1 FKEFKLG
8 NIEDGKIGYYIEGE
22 EIRNYLNIK
31 KGAFYKILKGIKK
44 HNGQAYVIEYNNK
57 YYVSQFGFELF
68 LIRFRGNKY
77 TVSDLRSDKEFKLGN
92 IENGKIGYYIE
103 GEKIRNYLNI
113 KKGAFYKILKGIKKH
128 NGQAYVIEYNN
139 KYYVSQFGFELFLIR
154 FRGNKNTVSD
164 LILGKYRN
172 KNKNSKKEVFRP
184 KEKGIK
190 GIESPNIIFR
200 IKDEKV
206 YIHTKSIAK
215 LNNINER
222 DLTEKC

>member
-1 FKEFKLG
+1 MNKRNFETNSQKVTVSFKEFKLG
-8 NIEDGKIGYYIEGE
+8 NMEDGKIGYYIEGE

-68 LIRFRGNKY
+68 LIRFRGNK
-77 TVSDLRSDKEFKLGN
+77 N
-92 IENGKIGYYIE
+92 I
-103 GEKIRNYLNI
+103 
-113 KKGAFYKILKGIKKH
+113 A
-128 NGQAYVIEYNN
+128 
-139 KYYVSQFGFELFLIR
+139 
-154 FRGNKNTVSD
+154 SD

-190 GIESPNIIFR
+190 GIESSNVIFR

-222 DLTEKC
+222 DLTEKCEREYFFNKKDYKPFSISKRNIITSYLISEEAYDKLVNIENKKIKEIYRKVF

>member
-1 FKEFKLG
+1 MNKKNFETNSQKVTVSFKEFKLG
-8 NIEDGKIGYYIEGE
+8 NIEDGKIGHYIEGE
-22 EIRNYLNIK
+22 E
-31 KGAFYKILKGIKK
+31 
-44 HNGQAYVIEYNNK
+44 
-57 YYVSQFGFELF
+57 
-68 LIRFRGNKY
+68 
-77 TVSDLRSDKEFKLGN
+77 
-92 IENGKIGYYIE
+92 
-103 GEKIRNYLNI
+103 IRNYLNI

-190 GIESPNIIFR
+190 GIESSNVIFR

-222 DLTEKC
+222 DLTEKCEREYFFNKKDYKPFSISKRNIITSYLISEEAYDKLVNIENKKIKEIYRKVF

>member
-1 FKEFKLG
+1 MNKKNFETNSQKVTVSFKEFKLG
-8 NIEDGKIGYYIEGE
+8 NIEDGKIGHYIEGE

-68 LIRFRGNKY
+68 LIRFRGNK
-77 TVSDLRSDKEFKLGN
+77 N
-92 IENGKIGYYIE
+92 I
-103 GEKIRNYLNI
+103 
-113 KKGAFYKILKGIKKH
+113 A
-128 NGQAYVIEYNN
+128 
-139 KYYVSQFGFELFLIR
+139 
-154 FRGNKNTVSD
+154 SD

-190 GIESPNIIFR
+190 GIESSNVIFR

-222 DLTEKC
+222 DLTEKCEREYFFNKKDYKPFSISKRNIVTSYLISEKAYDKLVNIENKKIKEIYRKVF

>member
-1 FKEFKLG
+1 MNKKNFETNSQKVTVSFKEFKLG
-8 NIEDGKIGYYIEGE
+8 NIEDGKIGHYIEGE

-68 LIRFRGNKY
+68 LIRFRGNK
-77 TVSDLRSDKEFKLGN
+77 N
-92 IENGKIGYYIE
+92 I
-103 GEKIRNYLNI
+103 
-113 KKGAFYKILKGIKKH
+113 A
-128 NGQAYVIEYNN
+128 
-139 KYYVSQFGFELFLIR
+139 
-154 FRGNKNTVSD
+154 SD

-172 KNKNSKKEVFRP
+172 KNKKSKKEVFRP

-190 GIESPNIIFR
+190 GIESSNVIFR

-222 DLTEKC
+222 DLTEKCEREYFFNKKDYKPFSISKRNIITSYLISEEAYDKLVNIENKKIKEIYRKVF

>member
-1 FKEFKLG
+1 MNKKNFETNSQKVTVSFKEFKLG

-31 KGAFYKILKGIKK
+31 KGAFYKILKEIKK

-57 YYVSQFGFELF
+57 YYVSQFGFELL
-68 LIRFRGNKY
+68 LIR
-77 TVSDLRSDKEFKLGN
+77 L
-92 IENGKIGYYIE
+92 
-103 GEKIRNYLNI
+103 
-113 KKGAFYKILKGIKKH
+113 
-128 NGQAYVIEYNN
+128 
-139 KYYVSQFGFELFLIR
+139 
-154 FRGNKNTVSD
+154 RGNKNIASD

-190 GIESPNIIFR
+190 GIESSNVIFR

-222 DLTEKC
+222 DLTEKCEREYFFNKKDYKPFSISKRNIITSYLISEEAYDKLVNIENKNIKEIYRKVF

>member
-1 FKEFKLG
+1 MNKKNFETNSQKVTVSFKEFKLG
-8 NIEDGKIGYYIEGE
+8 NIEDGKIGHYIEGE

-68 LIRFRGNKY
+68 LIRFRGNK
-77 TVSDLRSDKEFKLGN
+77 N
-92 IENGKIGYYIE
+92 I
-103 GEKIRNYLNI
+103 
-113 KKGAFYKILKGIKKH
+113 A
-128 NGQAYVIEYNN
+128 
-139 KYYVSQFGFELFLIR
+139 
-154 FRGNKNTVSD
+154 SD

-190 GIESPNIIFR
+190 GIESSNVIFR

-222 DLTEKC
+222 DLTEKCEREYFFNKKDYKPFSISKRNIVTSYLISEEAYDKLVNIENKKIKEIYRKVF

>member
-1 FKEFKLG
+1 MNKKNFETNSQKVTVSFKEFKLG
-8 NIEDGKIGYYIEGE
+8 NIEDGKIGHYIEGE

-68 LIRFRGNKY
+68 LIRFRGNK
-77 TVSDLRSDKEFKLGN
+77 N
-92 IENGKIGYYIE
+92 I
-103 GEKIRNYLNI
+103 
-113 KKGAFYKILKGIKKH
+113 A
-128 NGQAYVIEYNN
+128 
-139 KYYVSQFGFELFLIR
+139 
-154 FRGNKNTVSD
+154 SD

-184 KEKGIK
+184 KEKGVK
-190 GIESPNIIFR
+190 GIESSNVIFR

-222 DLTEKC
+222 DLTEKCEREYFFNKKDYKPFSISKRNIITSYLISEEAYDKLVNIENKKIKEIYRKVF

>member
-1 FKEFKLG
+1 MNKKNFETNSQKISVSFKEFKLG
-8 NIEDGKIGYYIEGE
+8 NIEDGKIGHYIEGE

-68 LIRFRGNKY
+68 LIRFRGNK
-77 TVSDLRSDKEFKLGN
+77 N
-92 IENGKIGYYIE
+92 I
-103 GEKIRNYLNI
+103 
-113 KKGAFYKILKGIKKH
+113 A
-128 NGQAYVIEYNN
+128 
-139 KYYVSQFGFELFLIR
+139 
-154 FRGNKNTVSD
+154 SD

-190 GIESPNIIFR
+190 GIESSNVIFR

-222 DLTEKC
+222 DLTEKCEREYFFNKKDYKPFSISKRNIITSYLISEEAYDKLVNIENKKIKEIYRKVF

>member
-1 FKEFKLG
+1 MNKKNFETNSQKVVVRFKEFKLG

-57 YYVSQFGFELF
+57 YYVSQL
-68 LIRFRGNKY
+68 
-77 TVSDLRSDKEFKLGN
+77 
-92 IENGKIGYYIE
+92 
-103 GEKIRNYLNI
+103 
-113 KKGAFYKILKGIKKH
+113 
-128 NGQAYVIEYNN
+128 
-139 KYYVSQFGFELFLIR
+139 GFELFLIR

-172 KNKNSKKEVFRP
+172 KNKKSKKEVFIP

-190 GIESPNIIFR
+190 GIETSNIIFR

-206 YIHTKSIAK
+206 NIQSKSIDK
-215 LNNINER
+215 LNKLIDDR
-222 DLTEKC
+222 QSDV

>member
-1 FKEFKLG
+1 MNKKNFETNSQKVTVSFKEFKLG
-8 NIEDGKIGYYIEGE
+8 NIEDGKIGHYIEGE

-68 LIRFRGNKY
+68 LIRFRGNK
-77 TVSDLRSDKEFKLGN
+77 N
-92 IENGKIGYYIE
+92 I
-103 GEKIRNYLNI
+103 
-113 KKGAFYKILKGIKKH
+113 A
-128 NGQAYVIEYNN
+128 
-139 KYYVSQFGFELFLIR
+139 
-154 FRGNKNTVSD
+154 SD

-190 GIESPNIIFR
+190 GIESSNVIFR

-222 DLTEKC
+222 DLTEKCEREYFFNKKDYKPFSISKRNIITSYLISEEAYDKLVNIENKKIKEIYRKVF

>member
-1 FKEFKLG
+1 MNKKNFETNSQKVTVSFKEFKLG
-8 NIEDGKIGYYIEGE
+8 NIEDGKIGHYIEGE

-57 YYVSQFGFELF
+57 YY
-68 LIRFRGNKY
+68 I
-77 TVSDLRSDKEFKLGN
+77 
-92 IENGKIGYYIE
+92 
-103 GEKIRNYLNI
+103 
-113 KKGAFYKILKGIKKH
+113 
-128 NGQAYVIEYNN
+128 
-139 KYYVSQFGFELFLIR
+139 SQFGFELFLIR
-154 FRGNKNTVSD
+154 FRGNKNIASD

-190 GIESPNIIFR
+190 GIESSNVIFR

-222 DLTEKC
+222 DLTEKCEREYFFNKKDYKPFSISKRNIITSYLISEEAYDKLVNIENKKIKEIYRKVF